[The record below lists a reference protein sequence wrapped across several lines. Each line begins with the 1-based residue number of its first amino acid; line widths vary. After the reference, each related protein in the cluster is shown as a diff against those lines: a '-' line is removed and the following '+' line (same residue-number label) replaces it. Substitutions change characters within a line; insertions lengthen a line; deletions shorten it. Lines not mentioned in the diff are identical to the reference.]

1 MSCASPIT
9 DNEDIYWS
17 DEDEHEK
24 SSNSI
29 ISQDARFEDPV
40 ILDALSSF
48 DDILEPQTSKD
59 VTTEPLIVI
68 PLEKLCGYQITD
80 EEECKVICSQLEQV
94 MNEQEFFSKS
104 CELFD
109 ANVAVHTNSATVT
122 KFIPRDKLYQYCI
135 MKYPQGVTL
144 RSGQTPSDVW
154 RSLHRVCRINAVQIL
169 LELVAETSRDLLW
182 KNDMRREVLQ
192 LARDAHI
199 EEWKQARE
207 EKLEKMYDV
216 REVFEARLKDAE
228 EELNDIL
235 LHKEVDIIPAKL
247 LEAGLSTEDLKEF
260 KRRQEEKEDEER
272 HRLSRFLEGNG
283 RDVSSELASYIEDG
297 EDDASDFA
305 DDEADGGKAKM
316 GKTSD
321 RLNHYDDDIVETQ
334 STTSTNDNEVLL
346 TKDFPQTQIGYD
358 YTHQRIRRSKRIDSR
373 KLEAKN
379 NEQMLLEE
387 DRRLEAVYEEAT
399 KIKLSCITTEE
410 RICEANVKSLTLQL
424 EKVDELLE
432 TLQEEVWADVE
443 NIDDNSNNEADLDIS
458 IEENRSLRNMNVLDQ
473 IIAMVLF
480 SLPNLVGLSNDQFI
494 LYKKRKHTS
503 IIEKWKNH
511 FGFLPRAVV
520 RIQGSNFEEGD
531 EINNDVGIG
540 KSEESQ
546 VTDTKEVDCVV
557 EDWEELLVEE
567 EDTCLPSRTLSEA
580 RKSTKS
586 IGLRPGGSML

>member
-9 DNEDIYWS
+9 DNEDVYWS

-40 ILDALSSF
+40 ILGALSSF

-59 VTTEPLIVI
+59 VATEPLIVI
-68 PLEKLCGYQITD
+68 PLEKLCGYEITD
-80 EEECKVICSQLEQV
+80 EKDCKAICSQLEQV
-94 MNEQEFFSKS
+94 LNEQEFFSKS

-109 ANVAVHTNSATVT
+109 ANVAVHANSATVT
-122 KFIPRDKLYQYCI
+122 KFIPQDKLYQYCI
-135 MKYPQGVTL
+135 MKYPQDVTL
-144 RSGQTPSDVW
+144 RSGKTASDVW

-169 LELVAETSRDLLW
+169 LELLTETSRDLLW
-182 KNDMRREVLQ
+182 KSDMRREVLQ
-192 LARDAHI
+192 LARDAQI

-235 LHKEVDIIPAKL
+235 LHKETDIIPVKL
-247 LEAGLSTEDLKEF
+247 LEAGISTEDLKEY
-260 KRRQEEKEDEER
+260 KRRQEEKEEEER
-272 HRLSRFLEGNG
+272 HRLSRFLEGNE
-283 RDVSSELASYIEDG
+283 RDVSSELASYIDEVQN
-297 EDDASDFA
+297 DASDFA
-305 DDEADGGKAKM
+305 DDEADVDKAKM
-316 GKTSD
+316 GITSD
-321 RLNHYDDDIVETQ
+321 RINHYDDDIVETQ
-334 STTSTNDNEVLL
+334 STTSINDNEVSL

-358 YTHQRIRRSKRIDSR
+358 HTHQRIRRSKRIDSR

-379 NEQMLLEE
+379 NEQMLLKE

-443 NIDDNSNNEADLDIS
+443 NIDDNSNNEADIDVS
-458 IEENRSLRNMNVLDQ
+458 IKESRSLRHMNVLDQ

-511 FGFLPRAVV
+511 FGFLPKAVV
-520 RIQGSNFEEGD
+520 RIQGSHFEEGD

-540 KSEESQ
+540 KGRGSQ

-567 EDTCLPSRTLSEA
+567 EDTCLPSTLSEA
-580 RKSTKS
+580 RISTKS